1 MCIVYNY
8 LFMEFEKDASQY
20 LVNEDKF
27 TVNFVEMEEI
37 VNDQTRNIRRMK
49 NDYVRVRQKDSE
61 RIKAIFNEG

>member
-20 LVNEDKF
+20 LVSEDKF
-27 TVNFVEMEEI
+27 TVNFLEMEEI
-37 VNDQTRNIRRMK
+37 INGQTRNIRRMK